1 MTSNSFS
8 RRSFIASAG
17 VATGIAMAG
26 CLGGDDDFPGGDM
39 SIIVPYDSGSNTDAD
54 VRAMA
59 PIIEDELDT
68 SVAVENLDGAGGLRG
83 LGDLYSGDEGKVGFG
98 YVPSNVVSFLNDD
111 PGWDFE
117 DLVGIGG
124 YSTYAVALI
133 ANPDYEIE
141 DLDDLY
147 SRYETGELSNVGGL
161 SLGHAWHVLALLLRE
176 TEGWDWESWVN
187 YGGGPEIVASV
198 SSDEVPV
205 ALVSEDNV
213 LPEYNEGNVDYIAC
227 LGSSGTELTPDEVPT
242 WVDDLGNEDYD
253 YMSMVD
259 STIYAS
265 PATTDDQQEIL
276 EDAFEAATLSDEFA
290 EYSEDREQIVQWK
303 SGAELEEDIQ
313 QVLNDLPDQ
322 VDLDNL

>member
-1 MTSNSFS
+1 MTSNRFS

-26 CLGGDDDFPGGDM
+26 CLGGDDEFPGGDL
-39 SIIVPYDSGSNTDAD
+39 SIIVPYGSGSNTDAD

-68 SVAVENLDGAGGLRG
+68 SVGVENIDGAGGLRG
-83 LGDLYSGDEGKVGFG
+83 LGELYSGDEGQVGFG
-98 YVPSNVVSFLNDD
+98 YVPSNVVSALNDE
-111 PGWDFE
+111 PGWDFG
-117 DLVGIGG
+117 DLVGVGA

-141 DLDDLY
+141 DLDDLSDRY
-147 SRYETGELSNVGGL
+147 SEDELSTVGGL

-176 TEGWDWESWVN
+176 TEGWEWESWVN
-187 YGGGPEIVASV
+187 YGGGPEIVAAV
-198 SSDEVPV
+198 ANDEVPV

-213 LPEYNEGNVDYIAC
+213 IPEYREGNVDYIAC
-227 LGSSGTELTPDEVPT
+227 LGSSGTELTPDGVPT
-242 WVDDLGNEDYD
+242 WVDDLGNENYD
-253 YMSMVD
+253 FMSMVD

-290 EYSEDREQIVQWK
+290 EYSDDREQIVQWK

-313 QVLNDLPDQ
+313 QVLEELPEQ
-322 VDLDNL
+322 VDFDDL